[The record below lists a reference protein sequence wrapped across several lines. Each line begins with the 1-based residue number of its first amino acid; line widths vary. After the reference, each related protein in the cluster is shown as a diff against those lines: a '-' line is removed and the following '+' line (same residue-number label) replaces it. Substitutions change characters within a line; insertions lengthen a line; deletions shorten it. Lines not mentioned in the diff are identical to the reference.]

1 MSQSFTDKTISGVNW
16 NLLSTYGNAVIN
28 TIVGIV
34 LARLL
39 TPQDFGLIG
48 MVYIFTGLADLF
60 ATLGMGQSVIRIKNL
75 NDNYIRVATTL
86 TITASVLI
94 YLIFYFSA
102 PLIADFYNEPK
113 IIPIIKVLSFLF
125 LIKAVATVSYSQLQK
140 NLDFKTLMVVSIT
153 NSFTYGVTSSVL
165 AIMGFGVW
173 SLVYGSLAAAIINGF
188 LILRKSPANLKP
200 LLKKNEFK
208 ELAGFGSGVSL
219 SNILL
224 YGSSNVDYLIIGKF
238 INPYALGLYTRAFNL
253 MTESISRI
261 SGGIYNV
268 LFPAFS
274 AAQNEKQKLRIAYL
288 RTIKTLSYFIFP
300 VLAVMIINADYI
312 IKGLYGVK
320 WAGAVPVFRILAFGG
335 ILRATLPYSGAIAHA
350 TGRVYAEV
358 FQQLVYFLILG
369 GVAWYTIRFG
379 IEGVAFAVVAALIWM
394 FFAQSWLALK
404 IIESSWKEFLY
415 SLIPALGNLIV
426 MVCINMILV
435 FLIEKFFFEMKAEI
449 KLIIMLI
456 LNAAAFLSVIVFL
469 PSSIKGDTFDWLIEK
484 YKKYLPSFFL
494 RFYFSFNQSG
504 KKI

>member
-1 MSQSFTDKTISGVNW
+1 MSQSLTDKTISGLNW
-16 NLLSTYGNAVIN
+16 SFLGTYGNAIIN

-60 ATLGMGQSVIRIKNL
+60 ATLGMGESVIRIKNL

-94 YLIFYFSA
+94 YLVFYFSS
-102 PLIADFYNEPK
+102 PFIAAFYNEPK

-125 LIKAVATVSYSQLQK
+125 LIKAVATISYSRLQR
-140 NLDFKTLMVVSIT
+140 NLDFKTIMVLSIT
-153 NSFTYGVTSSVL
+153 NSVTYGITSSVL
-165 AIMGFGVW
+165 AIRGFGVW
-173 SLVYGSLAAAIINGF
+173 SLVYGNLAASIISAF
-188 LILRKSPANLKP
+188 LTLRKSPPSLKP

-208 ELAGFGSGVSL
+208 ELAGFGSGVTL

-238 INPYALGLYTRAFNL
+238 INPSALGLYTRAFNL
-253 MTESISRI
+253 MTESISKI
-261 SGGIYNV
+261 SGGIYSV
-268 LFPAFS
+268 LFPAFA

-288 RTIKTLSYFIFP
+288 RTIKTLSYFVFP
-300 VLAVMIINADYI
+300 VLAVMMINADYI

-369 GVAWYTIRFG
+369 GFALYTIKFG
-379 IEGVAFAVVAALIWM
+379 IEGIAFAVVAALVWM
-394 FFAQSWLALK
+394 FFAQSYLAIK
-404 IIESSWKEFLY
+404 IIDSSWKEFLY
-415 SLIPALGNLIV
+415 SLIPAFANLIV
-426 MVCINMILV
+426 MVCINIILV

-456 LNAAAFLSVIVFL
+456 LNAVAFLSVIIFL
-469 PSSIKGDTFDWLIEK
+469 PFSIKGDAFDWLIEK
-484 YKKYLPSFFL
+484 YKKYIPSIFIK
-494 RFYFSFNQSG
+494 FYLLFNTQ
-504 KKI
+504 K